1 MARSET
7 FQERANSSP
16 SLQAFL
22 EKKGDEHAFSCLYLI
37 AGVVCL
43 YAAFS
48 HGGGFCT
55 EMSAAD
61 VARTAPPSLAAPPKR
76 ALLALSGRATSKVT
90 MAEMKRGNMLD
101 EEAPAEDAA
110 AADGSEATAGD
121 GAADSEV
128 AAEEDTH
135 EERSPGNETSAA
147 AAAAEGKVEADKPA
161 HTGEAFLGPRGWVV
175 AWLTVEGFTALGLPL
190 VSIVMLLLRLHEN
203 TCISCLLYL
212 VAVFQALWLIV
223 GCIWAF
229 GGFVPEACRKGEM
242 GDSFAFDTMWWVC
255 AIWLGSMLTISTVIC
270 CILACLMGFAGDAR
284 GDGGKYEQVKTGQ
297 HV

>member
-121 GAADSEV
+121 AAADSEA

-135 EERSPGNETSAA
+135 EERLPANETSPAA
-147 AAAAEGKVEADKPA
+147 PAAEGKVEADKPA

-175 AWLTVEGFTALGLPL
+175 SWLTVEGFTALGLPL

-203 TCISCLLYL
+203 ACISCLLYL
-212 VAVFQALWLIV
+212 VSS
-223 GCIWAF
+223 
-229 GGFVPEACRKGEM
+229 EA
-242 GDSFAFDTMWWVC
+242 
-255 AIWLGSMLTISTVIC
+255 I
-270 CILACLMGFAGDAR
+270 
-284 GDGGKYEQVKTGQ
+284 
-297 HV
+297 

>member
-1 MARSET
+1 
-7 FQERANSSP
+7 
-16 SLQAFL
+16 
-22 EKKGDEHAFSCLYLI
+22 
-37 AGVVCL
+37 
-43 YAAFS
+43 
-48 HGGGFCT
+48 
-55 EMSAAD
+55 
-61 VARTAPPSLAAPPKR
+61 
-76 ALLALSGRATSKVT
+76 
-90 MAEMKRGNMLD
+90 MAETKRGNMLD

-110 AADGSEATAGD
+110 AADGSEATAG
-121 GAADSEV
+121 
-128 AAEEDTH
+128 EDTH
-135 EERSPGNETSAA
+135 EERLPGNETSPAA
-147 AAAAEGKVEADKPA
+147 PAAEGKVEADKPA

-175 AWLTVEGFTALGLPL
+175 SWLTVEGFTALGLPL

-203 TCISCLLYL
+203 ACISCLLYL

-284 GDGGKYEQVKTGQ
+284 GDGG
-297 HV
+297 